1 MYVESP
7 FLESPRFH
15 RIFRKRFR
23 MPYRCFQELAAMLA
37 ESPLFERWRDG
48 KADAFDRPTTPLP
61 LLVLCCLRY
70 IGRGWTFDDL
80 SENTGIS
87 DEIIRVFFHRFVEF
101 GSTVLYKKHV
111 VAPESADDAAV
122 HTKEYEKLDYRV
134 VLARWMRRTYSL
146 KRLSIGFVR
155 VTSDSRAVTLVVLTT
170 SL

>member
-1 MYVESP
+1 MSYKCSNTFAVLPFHYRYNMYVESP

-80 SENTGIS
+80 SEKTLGSLMKSYESFVTDSLNSAVRCCCSGIC
-87 DEIIRVFFHRFVEF
+87 R
-101 GSTVLYKKHV
+101 
-111 VAPESADDAAV
+111 
-122 HTKEYEKLDYRV
+122 
-134 VLARWMRRTYSL
+134 
-146 KRLSIGFVR
+146 
-155 VTSDSRAVTLVVLTT
+155 
-170 SL
+170 